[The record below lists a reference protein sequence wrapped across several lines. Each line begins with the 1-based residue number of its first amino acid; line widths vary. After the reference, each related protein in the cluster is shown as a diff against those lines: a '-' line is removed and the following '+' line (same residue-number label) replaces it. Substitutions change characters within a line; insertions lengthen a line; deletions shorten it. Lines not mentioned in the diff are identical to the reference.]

1 MIWTPRSGTV
11 VAAVLNGRA
20 RRVTPAVVR
29 ALRHH
34 LPNSTILVSDDLDQ
48 ARRHVRRLIEE
59 RPDIVLCGGGDG
71 TAVRLLNL
79 WREEGGGT
87 LPTLGILR
95 LGTGNGWARAL
106 GAPAFS
112 SHVRSLARLQ
122 GEPLPTQEFT
132 LIEVE
137 NHLCHFTG
145 VGWDARILNDFQRN
159 LDRRSSQL
167 SSSRLASWIHRGPG
181 GYLYSLTHITIP
193 EERARIRRE
202 GHPRVVLENLGP
214 EVFGFTAGKA
224 VPLPGATRLH
234 EGPISIGAASTVT
247 EWGYGLRAFPQAR
260 LKPGFINVRIYEGH
274 VADALRNAA
283 NLWRGLPVAGLYDWF
298 ATAMRMHFSRPMPFQ
313 IGGDPMG
320 ERTEIVLRSARETVH
335 VVDWRCAFSMR
346 DCRAG
351 EASPPRA

>member
-1 MIWTPRSGTV
+1 MTRTSPSG
-11 VAAVLNGRA
+11 AAIAAFLNGRA
-20 RRVTPAVVR
+20 RKVTPAVVR
-29 ALRHH
+29 SLRHA
-34 LPNSTILVSDDLDQ
+34 LPDSTILVSDDLDQ

-59 RPDIVLCGGGDG
+59 RPDVVLCGGGDG

-79 WREEGGGT
+79 WREEDGRN

-95 LGTGNGWARAL
+95 LGTGNAWARAV

-137 NHLCHFTG
+137 NHLCHFAG
-145 VGWDARILNDFQRN
+145 VGWDARILNDYQRN

-167 SSSRLASWIHRGPG
+167 ASSRLASWIHRGPG
-181 GYLYSLTHITIP
+181 GYLYSLRHITIP
-193 EERARIRRE
+193 EERARTRRE
-202 GHPRVVLENLGP
+202 GHARVVLENLGP
-214 EVFGFTAGKA
+214 EVFGFVGGKA
-224 VPLPGATRLH
+224 VPLPGATQLH
-234 EGPISIGAASTVT
+234 EGPISVGAASTVT
-247 EWGYGLRAFPQAR
+247 QWGYGLRAFPQAR

-283 NLWRGLPVAGLYDWF
+283 KLWRGIPVEGLYDWF
-298 ATAMRMHFSRPMPFQ
+298 ATAVRMRFSRPMPFQ

-320 ERTEIVLRSARETVH
+320 ERAGIVLRSARETVH
-335 VVDWRCAFSMR
+335 VVDWRCAFSSLDR
-346 DCRAG
+346 HVG
-351 EASPPRA
+351 EASPPEA